1 MAEVKLSI
9 KLKHDTEANWLK
21 ATTFKPL
28 KGELIIY
35 DVDSTHSA
43 PRFKVGDGVNVV
55 GDLPFADKD
64 LAKLG
69 DINADFLSD
78 LLVAGAGISINKQAN
93 ADKIE
98 VKIDS
103 SRSITATGFVA
114 SENGMSVSLYSDNIQ
129 YYDYYGNS
137 YMYTFPS
144 KNGTLT
150 TDNSFKTINGN
161 SIVGSGDIT
170 VATLAADNTFTG
182 INIFHKEETST
193 SGDKTISEA
202 KIDPGPTAP
211 LILLETKTVAS
222 DGLTITGN
230 ATIRPDSIV
239 LSDNGMGYT
248 TSITHDGFTAD
259 YSGIYTK
266 YYTGSIVHNT
276 ASSGAERRLTFPDK
290 SGTLALTSD
299 VPSFNNFTL
308 LTSKPSDW
316 ATNYD
321 TYYKKGDFGFFRN
334 LSDSTWA
341 ANKFYSAVPAEI
353 DIQTLTQPIKI
364 QVSGTPGWGV
374 YGGLNLSYGKA
385 KLYGIDNSFED
396 NVGYIDISNG
406 NLTSAVYNADFT
418 LSNPAAR
425 GYGFSVKD
433 TSTLFSV
440 GLNKSQ
446 AGDYAEQYYCNINAP
461 LNVTQIHGFTQLT
474 DQPSDWSTKYSSY
487 YAGFDAFNGNSR
499 FWGRSDGLYK
509 PTNDILLNVGT
520 GHKIKIAGLYGS
532 LGTDEI
538 RNSIT
543 LSNSGINLKHEVIGA
558 TSTLD
563 ILPNNINIKSD
574 GLKLSASNDEGY
586 IELGSVGTI
595 DLKGNFPVTITSD
608 ASKVYGTNMFKLTV
622 SGQQAIGVDTFST
635 SSNNLIRFEMT
646 PKFNTNKIRGMAGV
660 DLSLPAS
667 AGILAHIPTG
677 TAASSILFGDNNW
690 QTPVTINGNTFK
702 SMAGKSIYAPTSTPE
717 FYSNAQTNMTTAFCT
732 FTKGANAPT
741 FLAPSSLVN
750 RYVLETHAKIGNGT
764 EVSWTI
770 NYGLKANFTSFTIG
784 TSHKNGYLVTKT
796 CNVADFLYKINSA
809 YVNVS
814 DSGSSFQF
822 RITNMGT
829 SSTTFGIKNNS
840 YTNLTGEFFIVFHY
854 VF

>member
-1 MAEVKLSI
+1 MAEAKLRI
-9 KLKHDTEANWLK
+9 KLKHDTEENWLK

-35 DVDSTHSA
+35 DVDSAHSA

-55 GDLPFADKD
+55 GDLPFADKNF
-64 LAKLG
+64 AKL
-69 DINADFLSD
+69 
-78 LLVAGAGISINKQAN
+78 
-93 ADKIE
+93 
-98 VKIDS
+98 
-103 SRSITATGFVA
+103 
-114 SENGMSVSLYSDNIQ
+114 NG
-129 YYDYYGNS
+129 
-137 YMYTFPS
+137 
-144 KNGTLT
+144 
-150 TDNSFKTINGN
+150 
-161 SIVGSGDIT
+161 
-170 VATLAADNTFTG
+170 DNTFTG
-182 INIFHKEETST
+182 TNSFTAINEFQNFTSFV
-193 SGDKTISEA
+193 SEA
-202 KIDPGPTAP
+202 YFSGSVDFDGEAPTSRFGLATDQ
-211 LILLETKTVAS
+211 LLSRDSSKTYQMPS
-222 DGLTITGN
+222 
-230 ATIRPDSIV
+230 
-239 LSDNGMGYT
+239 
-248 TSITHDGFTAD
+248 
-259 YSGIYTK
+259 
-266 YYTGSIVHNT
+266 
-276 ASSGAERRLTFPDK
+276 K

-299 VPSFNNFTL
+299 IPSFNNFTL

-418 LSNPAAR
+418 LSHPAGG

-520 GHKIKIAGLYGS
+520 GHKIKIAGIYGS
-532 LGTDEI
+532 LDTDAI
-538 RNSIT
+538 SNSIT
-543 LSNSGINLKHEVIGA
+543 LSNSGINLKHENISS
-558 TSTLD
+558 TSSLD

-586 IELGSVGTI
+586 IALGSVGNI

-608 ASKVYGTNMFKLTV
+608 ASKVYGSNMFELTV
-622 SGQQAIGVDTFST
+622 SGQNAIGVDTSST
-635 SSNNLIRFEMT
+635 SLSNLIRFEMT
-646 PKFNTNKIRGMAGV
+646 PKFNTNKIRGMAGA

-667 AGILAHIPTG
+667 QGILAHIPTG
-677 TAASSILFGDNNW
+677 TSQNAMMFGDGTW
-690 QTPVTINGNTFK
+690 KEPITINGETFK
-702 SMAGKSIYAPTSTPE
+702 SKAGGSIYVPTSTPE
-717 FYSNAQTNMTTAFCT
+717 FYSDARTNMTTAFCT
-732 FTKGANAPT
+732 FTKGASAPT

-750 RYVLETHAKIGNGT
+750 RYVLETHAKISNGT

-770 NYGLKANFTSFTIG
+770 NYGLRANFTSFTIG
-784 TSHKNGYLVTKT
+784 TSHKNGYLITKT
-796 CNVADFLYKINSA
+796 CNVADFLYKIDNA

-840 YTNLTGEFFIVFHY
+840 YTNLTGAFFIVFHC

>member
-1 MAEVKLSI
+1 M
-9 KLKHDTEANWLK
+9 
-21 ATTFKPL
+21 
-28 KGELIIY
+28 
-35 DVDSTHSA
+35 
-43 PRFKVGDGVNVV
+43 
-55 GDLPFADKD
+55 
-64 LAKLG
+64 
-69 DINADFLSD
+69 
-78 LLVAGAGISINKQAN
+78 
-93 ADKIE
+93 
-98 VKIDS
+98 
-103 SRSITATGFVA
+103 
-114 SENGMSVSLYSDNIQ
+114 
-129 YYDYYGNS
+129 
-137 YMYTFPS
+137 
-144 KNGTLT
+144 
-150 TDNSFKTINGN
+150 
-161 SIVGSGDIT
+161 
-170 VATLAADNTFTG
+170 
-182 INIFHKEETST
+182 
-193 SGDKTISEA
+193 
-202 KIDPGPTAP
+202 
-211 LILLETKTVAS
+211 
-222 DGLTITGN
+222 
-230 ATIRPDSIV
+230 
-239 LSDNGMGYT
+239 
-248 TSITHDGFTAD
+248 
-259 YSGIYTK
+259 
-266 YYTGSIVHNT
+266 
-276 ASSGAERRLTFPDK
+276 
-290 SGTLALTSD
+290 
-299 VPSFNNFTL
+299 

-364 QVSGTPGWGV
+364 QVSATTAWGV

-385 KLYGIDNSFED
+385 KLYGIDNTFEY

-418 LSNPAAR
+418 LSNPAGG

-474 DQPSDWSTKYSSY
+474 DQPSDWSTKYGSY
-487 YAGFDAFNGNSR
+487 YVGFDAFNGNSR
-499 FWGRSDGLYK
+499 FWGRSDELYK
-509 PTNDILLNVGT
+509 STNDILLNVGT

-543 LSNSGINLKHEVIGA
+543 LSNSGINLKHENVSS

-586 IELGSVGTI
+586 IELGSVGNI

-608 ASKVYGTNMFKLTV
+608 ASKVYGPNMFKLTV
-622 SGQQAIGVDTFST
+622 SGQNAIGVDTFST

-646 PKFNTNKIRGMAGV
+646 PKFNTNKIRGMAGN
-660 DLSLPAS
+660 DLTLPAS
-667 AGILAHIPTG
+667 AGLLAHIPTG
-677 TAASSILFGDNNW
+677 TSQNAILFGDNTW
-690 QTPVTINGNTFK
+690 KEPITINGETFK
-702 SMAGKSIYAPTSTPE
+702 SKAGGSIYAPTSTPG
-717 FYSNAQTNMTTAFCT
+717 FYSDARTNMTTAFCT
-732 FTKGANAPT
+732 FTKGASAPT
-741 FLAPSSLVN
+741 FLAPSSLVS

-770 NYGLKANFTSFTIG
+770 NYGLRANFTSFTIG
-784 TSHKNGYLVTKT
+784 VTHKNGYLITKT
-796 CNVADFLYKINSA
+796 CNVADFLYKINNA

>member
-1 MAEVKLSI
+1 MAEAKLRI

-35 DVDSTHSA
+35 DVDSAHSA
-43 PRFKVGDGVNVV
+43 PRFKVGDGVKVV

-64 LAKLG
+64 LAKL
-69 DINADFLSD
+69 
-78 LLVAGAGISINKQAN
+78 
-93 ADKIE
+93 
-98 VKIDS
+98 
-103 SRSITATGFVA
+103 
-114 SENGMSVSLYSDNIQ
+114 
-129 YYDYYGNS
+129 
-137 YMYTFPS
+137 
-144 KNGTLT
+144 
-150 TDNSFKTINGN
+150 NGN
-161 SIVGSGDIT
+161 
-170 VATLAADNTFTG
+170 NTFTG
-182 INIFHKEETST
+182 TNSFTDLLNVASSDFDPANKM
-193 SGDKTISEA
+193 GDKLVLHSNKLTYW
-202 KIDPGPTAP
+202 
-211 LILLETKTVAS
+211 
-222 DGLTITGN
+222 DGDYARDYNFPSLSSS
-230 ATIRPDSIV
+230 DSIT
-239 LSDNGMGYT
+239 LAGCQAQNT
-248 TSITHDGFTAD
+248 FTATNEFQNSTNFLGRA
-259 YSGIYTK
+259 YFSGSVDFDGAAPTSRFGLA
-266 YYTGSIVHNT
+266 TDQLLSRD
-276 ASSGAERRLTFPDK
+276 SSKTYQMPSK
-290 SGTLALTSD
+290 SGTFALTSD
-299 VPSFNNFTL
+299 IPSFNNFTL

-316 ATNYD
+316 DTNYD
-321 TYYKKGDFGFFRN
+321 TYYTKGDFGFSRN
-334 LSDSTWA
+334 PSDSTWA

-364 QVSGTPGWGV
+364 QVSATTPWGE

-385 KLYGIDNSFED
+385 KLYGIDNTWAD

-418 LSNPAAR
+418 LSNPAGR

-474 DQPSDWSTKYSSY
+474 DQPSDWSTKYGSY
-487 YAGFDAFNGNSR
+487 YVGFNAFNGNSR
-499 FWGRSDGLYK
+499 FWGRSDELYK
-509 PTNDILLNVGT
+509 STNDILLNVGT

-532 LGTDEI
+532 FGTDEI

-543 LSNSGINLKHEVIGA
+543 LSNSGINLKHENVSS
-558 TSTLD
+558 TSSLD
-563 ILPNNINIKSD
+563 ILPNNININAD
-574 GLKLSASNDEGY
+574 DIKLSASNDSSY
-586 IELGSVGTI
+586 IQLGSVGNI

-646 PKFNTNKIRGMAGV
+646 PKFNTNKIRGLAGV

-677 TAASSILFGDNNW
+677 TSATAMLFGDNTW
-690 QTPVTINGNTFK
+690 KEPIKINGETFK
-702 SMAGKSIYAPTSTPE
+702 SKAGGSIYAPTSTPS
-717 FYSNAQTNMTTAFCT
+717 FFSDARTNMTTAFCT
-732 FTKGANAPT
+732 FTKGQTTPT

-784 TSHKNGYLVTKT
+784 VTHKNGYLVMKT

-840 YTNLTGEFFIVFHY
+840 YTNLTGEFFIMFHY